1 MIEYISTASK
11 NHFLLLNVQMDVNFQ
26 SSSVVRNGN
35 KFKLI

>member
-11 NHFLLLNVQMDVNFQ
+11 SHFLLLNVQMDVDFQ
-26 SSSVVRNGN
+26 SSSVVRNAN